1 MNRHVELNERDI
13 QISEFQDLLIKLI
26 FDDSPPSPPMNRR
39 QHNLVTSLW
48 YKYKSQ
54 NQYYLTEIFK
64 PNDCYEDYIKERSE
78 AKIVNSKSPYTKP
91 KDFIIEIDAAFIPNS
106 SDMNS

>member
-39 QHNLVTSLW
+39 QHKLVTSLW

-64 PNDCYEDYIKERSE
+64 PNDSYEDYIKERSE
-78 AKIVNSKSPYTKP
+78 AKIVNSKSLYTKP
-91 KDFIIEIDAAFIPNS
+91 KDFICLLYTSPSPRDS
-106 SDMNS
+106 